1 MIDAF
6 GIMIE
11 NDHVLKLLMAATEVN
26 NDGHIEFVD
35 YVSINCFCSVIL
47 VYLVIVTMRIV
58 YYCLCSTTIAA

>member
-26 NDGHIEFVD
+26 NDGHIEFQVFVD
-35 YVSINCFCSVIL
+35 YVSINCCCSVI
-47 VYLVIVTMRIV
+47 LVIVTMRIV